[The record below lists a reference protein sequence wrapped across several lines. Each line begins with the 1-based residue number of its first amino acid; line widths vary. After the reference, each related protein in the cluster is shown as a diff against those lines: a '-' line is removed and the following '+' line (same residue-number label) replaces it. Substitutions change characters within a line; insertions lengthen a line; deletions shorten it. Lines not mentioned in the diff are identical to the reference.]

1 MIYKDTVPSL
11 IKSGIISKA
20 PVDYTSID
28 SLMKR
33 AGKDLNTANR
43 NIDIDEECAF
53 TYAYN
58 AMLHCGLA
66 LMNSQGFRPKHS
78 DKHKNIV
85 RFCDAFLGTAFSD
98 LINIYDYMRKSRN
111 KFLYEPDVPCTK
123 KEAIEV
129 LDSATEFLNKITT
142 IIKKESPQAE
152 FNF

>member
-1 MIYKDTVPSL
+1 MIYKNTISLL
-11 IKSGIISKA
+11 IKSEIISKA
-20 PVDYTSID
+20 PVDYISID
-28 SLMKR
+28 NLMRR
-33 AGKDLNTANR
+33 AGKDLKTAKR
-43 NIDIDEECAF
+43 NIDADEECAF

-66 LMNSQGFRPKHS
+66 LMNSQGYRPKHS

-85 RFCDAFLGTAFSD
+85 RFCDAFLGREFVG

-123 KEAIEV
+123 KEAAEV
-129 LDSATEFLNKITT
+129 LDSATEFLNKIAT